1 MIYVDGSAKSG
12 SGTIV
17 RYAVA
22 LSSLLGEELHINNIR
37 AKRDKP
43 GLRPQ
48 HLASVTACAQICHAH
63 VEGAV
68 VNSREIIYVPGGR
81 ISGGYYEWEIGTA
94 GSTTLPVMTLLP
106 LTLFAEEETVLRIS
120 GGLFQDFAPS
130 AHHMQHVLFPTLG
143 KMGIMAELQ
152 VIRPGYV
159 PRGGGII
166 QVRIKPIADRIKP
179 LKLLK
184 QGKVKEVTGLAL
196 SSHLREQRVSQRMAK
211 ECQKVLAEKGYR
223 ARIETLWDEA
233 ALQAGA
239 SLALWAETDSGCLL
253 GADQA
258 GKRGRSSE
266 EIGRHVAQNLLQDL
280 ETGASVDR
288 YLADQLIIYAALAG
302 GTTEYII
309 PHLSEHVDTN
319 LWLVERFG
327 ARTHLEGNIL
337 HIEGLAYT
345 RRSRTK

>member
-1 MIYVDGSAKSG
+1 MIYIDGSAKSG
-12 SGTIV
+12 SGTMV
-17 RYAVA
+17 RYAIA
-22 LSSLLGEELHINNIR
+22 LSSLLGEELKINNIR

-48 HLASVTACAQICHAH
+48 HLTSVRACARMCNAH
-63 VEGAV
+63 MEGVV
-68 VNSREIIYVPGGR
+68 VNSGEITYMPGGR
-81 ISGGYYEWEIGTA
+81 IKGGYYEWEIGTA
-94 GSTTLPVMTLLP
+94 GSTTLLVMSLLP
-106 LTLFAEEETVLRIS
+106 LALFAEEATVLRIS

-143 KMGIMAELQ
+143 KMGIQAELE

-159 PRGGGII
+159 PKGGGII
-166 QVRIKPIADRIKP
+166 QVNIKPVANGIKP

-196 SSHLREQRVSQRMAK
+196 SSRLREQRVSQRMAE
-211 ECQKVLAEKGYR
+211 ECRRILADKGYR
-223 ARIETLWDEA
+223 ARIETLWDET

-253 GADQA
+253 GSDQA

-266 EIGRHVAQNLLQDL
+266 EIGLYVARSLLADL
-280 ETGASVDR
+280 ETGATVDR
-288 YLADQLIIYAALAG
+288 YLADQLIIYAALAC

-309 PHLSEHVDTN
+309 PRLTEHVDTN
-319 LWLVERFG
+319 LWLVERLG
-327 ARTHLEGNIL
+327 ARPRLEGNTL
-337 HIEGLAYT
+337 HIEGLSYT
-345 RRSRTK
+345 GRSKAN